1 MDRRQLIARTG
12 TFKLASL
19 LLVSILLSSVTF
31 DAAFAK
37 IDSPKKQLASGVAPK
52 DVVCRQGLVLA
63 IIFDNVPVCL
73 KPSTASEL
81 EKRWNTT
88 LVLPEPVQPKAE
100 TSKSEPSTKSTTGA
114 TIQGQPGKA
123 AAQIQ
128 TIPASSGSIVNF
140 YITDDDL
147 NTSPGGVDIISTDG
161 LLEFTISGISITGP
175 ETMIETGP
183 NTGKFYVR
191 LELPDTIN
199 GRDITQD
206 DVVVIRYLDQSGA
219 AGESRVSV
227 ASVPLSKTYAQAQAS
242 GRGQSRIGHEFSV
255 RIYEP
260 DANLDSREV
269 DRIPLSRIEFRAEG
283 GIRTTLANPVFD
295 ANSSHLLETGENTGT
310 FQVVIKIPR
319 TINGKTI
326 HIGDWYEMTYVDAST
341 PSGTNEK
348 IVLKGRIG

>member
-1 MDRRQLIARTG
+1 MIVRTG
-12 TFKLASL
+12 TFKLSSL
-19 LLVSILLSSVTF
+19 LLISIILCSVTF

-37 IDSPKKQLASGVAPK
+37 IDSPKKQLANGVEPR
-52 DVVCRQGLVLA
+52 DVICRPGLVLA

-73 KPSTASEL
+73 KPSTAQEL
-81 EKRWNTT
+81 EKRWDTQ
-88 LVLPEPVQPKAE
+88 LVFPKSVQPTE
-100 TSKSEPSTKSTTGA
+100 TSKTTSENKSGA
-114 TIQGQPGKA
+114 TIQGQPGKVD
-123 AAQIQ
+123 AQIQ
-128 TIPASSGSIVNF
+128 TIPASGGSTVNF

-147 NTSPGGVDIISTDG
+147 NTSPNGVDIISTEG
-161 LLEFTISGISITGP
+161 LLEFTINGIAIDGP

-183 NTGKFYVR
+183 NTGKFYVG
-191 LELPDTIN
+191 LELPDTVN
-199 GRDITQD
+199 GQALTQN
-206 DVVVIRYLDQSGA
+206 DVIVVRYLDQSDA

-227 ASVPLSKTYAQAQAS
+227 TSVPLSQTYAQVQAS
-242 GRGQSRIGHEFSV
+242 GGGQSRIGHEFSV

-283 GIRTTLANPVFD
+283 GIRTTLANPAFD
-295 ANSSHLLETGENTGT
+295 ANSSYLLESGENTGT

-319 TINGKTI
+319 TIDGKTV
-326 HIGDWYEMTYVDAST
+326 HIGYWYEMTYVDAST